1 MSNIDKPFFFYSE
14 NFPKTLNRIKATLVF
29 STYQAGKLIFISS
42 LNGKTIIKY
51 AKSFKRPMGIAID
64 KNKMKLAVASRTS
77 IQVFAS
83 NKVLALSYPEKKSR
97 YDQLFIPQVKYHT
110 GYLDTHEIEFGTN
123 SELYFINT
131 MFSCISKVSADKH
144 FEMYWKPDFI
154 TELLPEDRCHLN
166 GMAMKNGKPAFVT
179 MFDTTNTYFGWK
191 KTPKETGLLVEVET
205 GKTLLDQ
212 LAMPHS
218 PVYFDDKIYFLLSG
232 TGEIKCYDLKTEKV
246 TLITKIDSFL
256 RGMVVH
262 DDVLIVGTSKL
273 REETTTFKGLPFSAE
288 DSYCGIY
295 ILNRT
300 TGKPMGGIS
309 YTDNIREIFSL
320 KLLLDVQVPGILV
333 ENDEYHDKSIMADP
347 NLNFWIKQKKL

>member
-1 MSNIDKPFFFYSE
+1 MSNIDQPFFFYSE
-14 NFPKTLNRIKATLVF
+14 NFPKILQRIKATLVF

-51 AKSFKRPMGIAID
+51 AKSLKRPMGIAID
-64 KNKMKLAVASRTS
+64 KSKMKLAVASKTS
-77 IQVFAS
+77 IHVFAS
-83 NKVLALSYPEKKSR
+83 NKTLALSYPEKKSR

-123 SELYFINT
+123 DELYFINT
-131 MFSCISKVSADKH
+131 IFSCISIVSADRH
-144 FEMYWKPDFI
+144 FEMYWKPNFI
-154 TELLPEDRCHLN
+154 TEVLPEDRCHLN

-205 GKTLLDQ
+205 GKILLDQ
-212 LAMPHS
+212 LPMPHS

-246 TLITKIDSFL
+246 TLISKVDSFL

-262 DDVLIVGTSKL
+262 DDFLIVGTSKL

-300 TGKPMGGIS
+300 TGKPMGGMS

-320 KLLLDVQVPGILV
+320 KLLFDVQVPGILV
-333 ENDEYHDKSIMADP
+333 ESDEYHDKCIMADP

>member
-14 NFPKTLNRIKATLVF
+14 NFPKTLKRIKATLVF

-51 AKSFKRPMGIAID
+51 AKGFKRPMGIAVD

-77 IQVFAS
+77 INVFAS
-83 NKVLALSYPEKKSR
+83 DKVLALSYPEKKNR
-97 YDQLFIPQVKYHT
+97 YDQLFIPQVKYYT
-110 GYLDTHEIEFGTN
+110 GYLDTHEIEFGIDN
-123 SELYFINT
+123 EIYFINT

-144 FEMYWKPDFI
+144 FELYWKPDFI
-154 TELLPEDRCHLN
+154 T
-166 GMAMKNGKPAFVT
+166 
-179 MFDTTNTYFGWK
+179 K
-191 KTPKETGLLVEVET
+191 KTPKETGLLMEVET
-205 GKTLLDQ
+205 GRVLLDQ

-232 TGEIKCYDLKTEKV
+232 TGEIKCYDLKSEKV
-246 TLITKIDSFL
+246 TLISKIDSFL
-256 RGMVVH
+256 RGLVVH
-262 DDVLIVGTSKL
+262 DDFLIVGTSKL

-320 KLLLDVQVPGILV
+320 KLLFDVQVPGILV
-333 ENDEYHDKSIMADP
+333 ENDELHDKSIMADT
-347 NLNFWIKQKKL
+347 NLNFWIKQKKQ